1 MIAMSS
7 HERHER
13 QVALVRASLGLS
25 PREHLGCWKRSA
37 RGADVAERPTGIR
50 R

>member
-1 MIAMSS
+1 MSTRE
-7 HERHER
+7 HHT

-25 PREHLGCWKRSA
+25 PREQLGCWKSTPRSP
-37 RGADVAERPTGIR
+37 VVERPTGIR

>member
-1 MIAMSS
+1 MSARE
-7 HERHER
+7 HHT

-25 PREHLGCWKRSA
+25 PREQLGCWKPTRRSA
-37 RGADVAERPTGIR
+37 PAERPTGIR